1 MLWDDFRRSA
11 NVEDRRDS
19 GPMTGGGM
27 GGGSGLGIGGLIIV
41 GLISWAL
48 GIDPRV
54 LIGGLEAVQGQGPQQ
69 QQGPAPASKTGTP
82 ADQQGQFIAAV
93 LGDSEDRWTEIFRQ
107 QLGRSYQ
114 PPRLVLFRGS
124 TRSGCGFAQAA
135 MGPFYCPQDQ
145 RVYLDTSFFN
155 DLQNRFRGCSG
166 KACQFAQAYV
176 ITHEIGHHVQNL
188 LGILPKVQQAQQ
200 SMGTS
205 QRNAAQVRIEL
216 QADCFAGVWA
226 NHSQQKWKFLEQG
239 DIEAALQT
247 ASAIGDDRLQKQAQG
262 YVVPDSFTHGSGA
275 QRMQWFQTGFKS
287 GSVNDCNTFGAGA
300 T

>member
-11 NVEDRRDS
+11 NIEDRRDA

-48 GIDPRV
+48 GIDPRI
-54 LIGGLEAVQGQGPQQ
+54 LIGGLEMAQGQRPAQ
-69 QQGPAPASKTGTP
+69 QQGPMPAAKTGTP
-82 ADQQGQFIAAV
+82 ADQQGQFVAAV

-107 QLGRSYQ
+107 QFGRSYQ
-114 PPRLVLFRGS
+114 PPRLVLFRGA
-124 TRSGCGFAQAA
+124 TQSGCGFARAA

-145 RVYLDTSFFN
+145 RVYLDTSFFT

-166 KACQFAQAYV
+166 KACQFSQAYV

-200 SMGTS
+200 SMGAS
-205 QRNAAQVRIEL
+205 QRNAAQVRVEL
-216 QADCFAGVWA
+216 QADCYAGVWA
-226 NHSQQKWKFLEQG
+226 NRSQQKWKFLEQG

-247 ASAIGDDRLQKQAQG
+247 ASAIGDDRLQKQGQG
-262 YVVPDSFTHGSGA
+262 YVVPDSFTHGSSA

-287 GSVNDCNTFGAGA
+287 GSVNDCNTFAQGAS
-300 T
+300 